1 MGFTLLILVFIFIGW
16 FTYERHKVSR
26 IEKSNTKDYWANENL
41 ANSIR
46 KKDISQLDY
55 IKIPIESLPLIETQD
70 EIVNKYQNELKRLS
84 SLPILNLTGISNTDL
99 KMEYGPANLNELSE
113 ADSNFTSLVRCV
125 NQLGNRFNELGDTDN
140 AIKILEYGIECN
152 TDISNT
158 YYLLAQLYIDT
169 NQADKIQNL
178 VAKDAS
184 LNSLSKNSII
194 KNLNEFIIF

>member
-1 MGFTLLILVFIFIGW
+1 M
-16 FTYERHKVSR
+16 
-26 IEKSNTKDYWANENL
+26 
-41 ANSIR
+41 
-46 KKDISQLDY
+46 
-55 IKIPIESLPLIETQD
+55 
-70 EIVNKYQNELKRLS
+70 S

-178 VAKDAS
+178 VDKAAS

-194 KNLNEFIIF
+194 KNLNEYIIF